1 MGHSA
6 WARCYGSMTDGRGQ
20 EYVVVPNFTSSRL
33 RRRRYPL
40 GDDPTLSRFAVR
52 RSPSPSVPILRL
64 VVPILAVAVLGLSGG
79 PAAGVAGFGDVG
91 GTDYWA
97 EPVQWMVDTDIT
109 TGTGV
114 GCFSPHDPVTRGQ
127 AAAFM
132 WRMEGEPSPAG
143 DHPFADVVAGWQ
155 QDAVAWMVE
164 QRITTGTSLW
174 RYSPDDFLTR
184 GQLAALLHRLAGE
197 PVATGHP
204 FTDVV
209 SGWQQQPVAW
219 MVAHGITTGTTASTF
234 SPDQVVSRGQLA
246 TFFYRYKGEPAVT
259 VDPSSPLCTGAP
271 LDPPQPVPAADPS
284 NPSGPHPVS
293 GPVDC
298 TVVAAEPWADVWFDI
313 HYADDAPSCAR
324 PEFVA
329 TGSNRFVDRDHPAAS
344 DGNPGTEALPWR
356 TVVHAAET
364 AGTGDVV
371 YVKAGVYDD
380 GRIEPRT
387 DGVVFTAYPGDEH
400 EAIIEGW
407 GIRGI
412 GTSDFII
419 HGFLFRDIANNAMQV
434 IGPDVDNVV
443 FANNR
448 TLRSQFSGASVRGV
462 LSSQDPG
469 DFDGVR
475 DILIIGNDI
484 RLASLDNS
492 EVISI
497 GNGVVNAHI
506 VANLLTEGDPADV
519 GGDEG
524 IALKEG
530 VRASKIYGN
539 VMVDLVDR
547 GIHIDGGSYEWDA
560 LVTDIEI
567 FDNVMADND
576 AQGIWVTTE
585 GRGDVDGVHVHDN
598 IAFGN
603 RTDGFL
609 VYDHPHGNAA
619 GGTVKNVLFE
629 HNIAFANGEHSGFG
643 GFRVNH
649 PTATG
654 IVFRDNIAWA
664 NEGEDLR
671 GDPGTVFDNNLC
683 ASSVCD
689 LRVDPQFVAAPFD
702 FSLEPG
708 SPAIGAAT
716 DGGNLGVR

>member
-1 MGHSA
+1 
-6 WARCYGSMTDGRGQ
+6 MTDGRGL
-20 EYVVVPNFTSSRL
+20 EYDVVPNFPSPCPSS
-33 RRRRYPL
+33 RRYPY
-40 GDDPTLSRFAVR
+40 GMR
-52 RSPSPSVPILRL
+52 RLLLLIATVAL
-64 VVPILAVAVLGLSGG
+64 LATGTA
-79 PAAGVAGFGDVG
+79 PASAVAGFGDVDG
-91 GTDYWA
+91 SDYWA
-97 EPVQWMVDTDIT
+97 RSVQWMVDNEIT
-109 TGTGV
+109 TGTGA
-114 GCFSPHDPVTRGQ
+114 GCFSPRDPVTRGQ

-132 WRMEGEPSPAG
+132 WRMEGEPTPTD
-143 DHPFADVVAGWQ
+143 DHPFSDVVAPWQ
-155 QDAVAWMVE
+155 QDAVSWMVE
-164 QRITTGTSLW
+164 NDITTGTSAW
-174 RYSPDDFLTR
+174 RYSPNDHLTR

-197 PVATGHP
+197 PSAPDHP
-204 FTDVV
+204 FADIV
-209 SGWQQQPVAW
+209 SGWQQAPVAW
-219 MVAHGITTGTTASTF
+219 MAAEDITTGTSATTF
-234 SPDQVVSRGQLA
+234 SPNDTVNRGQLA
-246 TFFYRYKGEPAVT
+246 TFFYRYNGEPSVT
-259 VDPSSPLCTGAP
+259 VDGSSPLCTGAP
-271 LDPPQPVPAADPS
+271 LDPPAPAPAADPPNDPGAPPNDPGS
-284 NPSGPHPVS
+284 PPAE
-293 GPVDC
+293 PVDC
-298 TVVAAEPWADVWFDI
+298 TVRAAEPWADVWFDI
-313 HYADDAPSCAR
+313 HYNDGAPSCAR

-329 TGSNRFVDRDHPAAS
+329 TGANRFVDRDHPAAS
-344 DGNPGTEALPWR
+344 DSNPGTEAAPWR
-356 TVVHAAET
+356 TIVHAAET
-364 AGTGDVV
+364 AQTGDVV

-400 EAIIEGW
+400 EAIVEGW

-419 HGFLFRDIANNAMQV
+419 HGFLLRDIANNAMQV

-443 FANNR
+443 FANNQ
-448 TLRSQFSGASVRGV
+448 TLRTQLSGASVRGV

-492 EVISI
+492 EVLSI

-506 VANLLTEGDPADV
+506 VANHLTEGDPNDV

-530 VRASKIYGN
+530 VRDSKIYGN
-539 VMVDLVDR
+539 VMVGLVDR
-547 GIHIDGGSYEWDA
+547 GIHLDGGSYEWDA

-567 FDNVMADND
+567 FDNLMANND
-576 AQGIWVTTE
+576 AQGIWITTE

-609 VYDHPHGNAA
+609 VYDHPHGNEA
-619 GGTVKNVLFE
+619 GGTVKNVLIE

-664 NEGEDLR
+664 NEGQDLR

-683 ASSVCD
+683 ASSVCEHQ
-689 LRVDPQFVAAPFD
+689 VDPQFVAAPLD
-702 FSLEPG
+702 FSLAPG

-716 DGGNLGVR
+716 DGSDLGVRLN